1 MIFYTN
7 KELLGHL
14 EKIINKK
21 GKIRTEEIWL
31 HSAWHHVLH
40 TAGLWCLHLS
50 NVASAPTRNYWSAG
64 LYVSTSHPEMLY
76 RQFCS
81 LSKRWEIHQVLLS
94 PVFKFKLMGGRMGKE
109 KAWRYLPVFFF
120 VTCIWI
126 VGILGYLELL
136 HFSSSPS
143 LLLNLL
149 VTTGRKNSIVYHLWS
164 MSKTCYLK
172 LQASYKNSCK
182 Y

>member
-50 NVASAPTRNYWSAG
+50 NVASTPTRNYWSAG

-76 RQFCS
+76 RQLCS

-109 KAWRYLPVFFF
+109 KAWRYLPVFFLSRAF
-120 VTCIWI
+120 GLLASWGIWSCSI
-126 VGILGYLELL
+126 FL
-136 HFSSSPS
+136 P
-143 LLLNLL
+143 LLLCCS
-149 VTTGRKNSIVYHLWS
+149 TFWS
-164 MSKTCYLK
+164 QLGEKI
-172 LQASYKNSCK
+172 A
-182 Y
+182 